1 MATADLPKNTRGP
14 GERRS
19 PAAWDLERY
28 PSLTGFLQ
36 GETSAST
43 LAETVYDRILLRIIR
58 GELASGT
65 ELKSTQVAARMQVSR
80 TPVVQ
85 AIARLLSDGIVTQ
98 QTHHRAVVR
107 PGAENWLVDIHG
119 LRQQIEPAAAEAAA
133 GNVSEDVMND
143 LKRLADDAQQASG
156 DEWRTAAQYFD
167 YALHLSV
174 AEFCGNLA
182 VRETIRKCWM
192 YKRVSYD
199 AVADTDDAVARGFE
213 EHLQILHHLESG
225 QSDAARQAMRDH
237 LDEAARYRV
246 HQRIV

>member
-1 MATADLPKNTRGP
+1 MATRNLRPKTSGP
-14 GERRS
+14 RDPKS
-19 PAAWDLERY
+19 PFRWDLDRN
-28 PSLTGFLQ
+28 PSLAAFLQ

-43 LAETVYDRILLRIIR
+43 LVETVYDGILLRIIR

-65 ELKSTQVAARMQVSR
+65 ELKSTQVAAEMQVSR

-85 AIARLLSDGIVTQ
+85 ALARLISDGIVTQ
-98 QTHHRAVVR
+98 QTHHRALVR

-133 GNVSEDVMND
+133 GNVPRTVIDD
-143 LKRLADDAQQASG
+143 LRRLAEDAHAAAHT
-156 DEWRTAAQYFD
+156 EWRTAARYFD

-182 VRETIRKCWM
+182 VRESIRKCWM

-199 AVADTDDAVARGFE
+199 AVADTDKAIQRGLE
-213 EHLQILHHLESG
+213 EHLTILHHLASG
-225 QSDAARQAMRDH
+225 QSDAARRAMQDH
-237 LDEAARYRV
+237 LEEAARYRV

>member
-1 MATADLPKNTRGP
+1 MATGNLPHTAMEPEQFRP
-14 GERRS
+14 MR
-19 PAAWDLERY
+19 DCDRY
-28 PSLTGFLQ
+28 PSLAEFLQ
-36 GETSAST
+36 GETSSGT
-43 LAETVYDRILLRIIR
+43 LTETVYDRILLRIIR

-65 ELKSTQVAARMQVSR
+65 ELKSTQVAAEMDVSR

-98 QTHHRAVVR
+98 QTHYRAVVR

-119 LRQQIEPAAAEAAA
+119 LRQQIEPAAAETAA
-133 GNVSEDVMND
+133 GQIPADVIGD
-143 LKRLADDAQQASG
+143 LRRLAEDAQASSHG
-156 DEWRTAAQYFD
+156 EWRTAARHFD

-182 VRETIRKCWM
+182 VRESIRKCWM

-199 AVADTDDAVARGFE
+199 AVADNDDAIRRGFE
-213 EHLQILHHLESG
+213 EHLRILQHLESG
-225 QSDAARQAMRDH
+225 ERAAARRAMQDH
-237 LDEAARYRV
+237 LEEAARYRV

>member
-1 MATADLPKNTRGP
+1 MATRHPLPKVPRP
-14 GERRS
+14 RDQKS
-19 PAAWDLERY
+19 PFRPDLDRY
-28 PSLTGFLQ
+28 PSLAAFLQ
-36 GETSAST
+36 GDTSAST
-43 LAETVYDRILLRIIR
+43 LVETVYDGILLRIIR

-65 ELKSTQVAARMQVSR
+65 ELKSTQVAAEMQVSR

-98 QTHHRAVVR
+98 QTHYRAVVR

-133 GNVSEDVMND
+133 GNVPGDVIDDLRRLSED
-143 LKRLADDAQQASG
+143 AQASSH
-156 DEWRTAAQYFD
+156 DQWRTAARYFD

-182 VRETIRKCWM
+182 VRESIRKCWM

-199 AVADTDDAVARGFE
+199 AVADTDEAIRRGFE
-213 EHLQILHHLESG
+213 EHLRILQHLESG
-225 QSDAARQAMRDH
+225 ERASARRAMRQH
-237 LDEAARYRV
+237 LEKAARYRV